1 MFIMHTGYGICH
13 TYPMNFALRKDVFF
27 MIQSLSCYRIFY
39 TVAKTGNISKAAKEL
54 YISQPAISKSIQKL
68 EESMN
73 CELFRRSSRGVS
85 LTEEGELLYSHVKVA
100 FETLALGEDR
110 LRNSIELGV
119 GHLKIGVSSTL
130 CKYMLLPYLKE
141 FIKLYPHINIS
152 ITCQSTNDTLKLL
165 EENKIDVG
173 LIGKPESLKN
183 IDFYYLAEIKDIFVA
198 TKDYLRN
205 LKARGVKDDRILQ
218 SSTIMLLDKNN
229 MTRQY
234 IDDYLQENHI
244 VVQDS
249 IDISSMDLLIEFAK
263 ISVGVAC
270 VIREFVKKELADGS
284 LIEIPL
290 GFPIHKREVGFAY
303 KKSVKP
309 SKSLELFVDFYKSHE
324 LLHS

>member
-1 MFIMHTGYGICH
+1 M
-13 TYPMNFALRKDVFF
+13 LF

-141 FIKLYPHINIS
+141 FIKQYPHINIS

-173 LIGKPESLKN
+173 LIGKPENLKN
-183 IDFYYLAEIKDIFVA
+183 IDFYFLAEIKDIFVA

-205 LKARGVKDDRILQ
+205 LKARGVREDRILQ
-218 SSTIMLLDKNN
+218 NSTIMLLDKNN

-270 VIREFVKKELADGS
+270 VIREFVKQELADGS
-284 LIEIPL
+284 LVEIPL

-303 KKSVKP
+303 KKSMKP

-324 LLHS
+324 LLHA